1 MLLSVSLS
9 YSSYPSKVS
18 KHAVHVHSRR
28 QCTLFCSDF
37 FFHVIKTNHV
47 SFISNGIRQ
56 DSKKKKQKTKLT
68 TKKNPSSNNN
78 NSKKNPTRTKRGFLV
93 LLICISMK
101 TDTSIWILQRNLGV
115 QNPCSV
121 KNLDY
126 VSPFDSGC
134 QLSIIYIFLKPHMSF
149 SFLILLISYKFC
161 GQLMKCHQWRTQLIR
176 QNAKI

>member
-101 TDTSIWILQRNLGV
+101 TDTPIWILQRNLGV